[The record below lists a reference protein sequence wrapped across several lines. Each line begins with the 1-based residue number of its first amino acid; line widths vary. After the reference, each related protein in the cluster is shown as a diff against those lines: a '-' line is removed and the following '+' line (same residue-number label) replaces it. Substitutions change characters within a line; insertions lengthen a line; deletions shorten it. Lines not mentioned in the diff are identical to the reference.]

1 MESEKSYDTAKNL
14 MEFNQSA
21 RSSDYLKSDSQGSE
35 IFDNEH
41 GYYYKQKEKSE
52 EDLRDFPDGPKVKS
66 PPASAD
72 STPGWG
78 QSHILWSN

>member
-21 RSSDYLKSDSQGSE
+21 WSSDYLKSDSQGSE
-35 IFDNEH
+35 ISDNEH

-52 EDLRDFPDGPKVKS
+52 EDLRDFFRWSKGEE
-66 PPASAD
+66 
-72 STPGWG
+72 STCQCRFNPGWG
-78 QSHILWSN
+78 RSYILWSN